1 MSNRHVY
8 YFDKKED
15 AESFA
20 FQHNRNVRIAY
31 PEFGP
36 VRYFVYARLDPPLT
50 KEERNEQSRKKCQAR
65 FFYRRILA
73 LNQRRKRLG
82 QQAQIK
88 DLKKATY
95 ELGRLWIKQRGRCYF
110 TGIRLTKEN
119 AQLDHLLPVSKGG
132 SDKTSNL
139 CFVVEQVN
147 QAKGGMN
154 KKEFLAMCASVYK
167 YKHGEA

>member
-1 MSNRHVY
+1 MNDYNLH
-8 YFDKKED
+8 YFDAEED
-15 AESFA
+15 AWSFA
-20 FQHNRNVRIAY
+20 KEHGRSHVKRVW
-31 PEFGP
+31 PEFNGP
-36 VRYFVYARLDPPLT
+36 FRYSVRLPIT
-50 KEERNEQSRKKCQAR
+50 KEERNARSRKRCQAR

-88 DLKKATY
+88 DPKKATY

-110 TGIRLTKEN
+110 TGIRLTRDN

-132 SDKTSNL
+132 SDKISNL

-154 KKEFLAMCASVYK
+154 KKEFLAMCARVYK
-167 YKHGEA
+167 YQHGEA